1 MTGSRVAVLIGLC
14 GLTFFVG
21 LGRPAITDSDEAFYA
36 EAAREM
42 VDRGD
47 WVTPHYNDQYRF
59 EKPVLYYWLAAVGY
73 LTVGVGEGAARFPSA
88 LAGLVLVLT
97 TFACARRWY
106 DERTGLLAGAIT
118 ATSFGYVA
126 VARQALPDLVLA
138 AFITL
143 ATWTAL
149 EALVAPRPRGRD
161 RARLWWLAA
170 SGVALG
176 AAFLTKGP
184 VGVALPAAIVGPLAL
199 RRLWS
204 GESAGAGATRL
215 PRLAGDVALL
225 TTVCVVVAAPW
236 FVAMT
241 SVHGVAYL
249 DRFFVAENL
258 ERFATDRYNV
268 ARPFWYYV
276 PIVVGG
282 LLPWSPLMLLW
293 CRPVW
298 RVLQRARQ
306 AQPVEV
312 WLLLWAAVPFVFF
325 SISFGKQP
333 RYVLA
338 VLPPLAMLLA
348 RALGRRLCLDAPV
361 APVRRDPLVATAGVC
376 SGVILCALGLL
387 VYRAQSLLD
396 GVSATAVLA
405 GVAGLLA
412 AGGSVAFVAVSRRQH
427 WLPRAMVTAA
437 VVSTLAVQYVVL
449 SRPGPEP
456 VQAMAA
462 LVRAA
467 GPSSQAYGRYRV
479 FVRNLV
485 YYARRPHVDLSS
497 VEQVAAFLGSNDPV
511 LSVVTAADMEQL
523 RASGVVLYELGRVS
537 YLNTGNLRLSTL
549 LWPDPGVHLETI
561 VLVSNRSPGRRPAAT
576 P

>member
-1 MTGSRVAVLIGLC
+1 MLLC

-42 VDRGD
+42 VERGD
-47 WVTPHYNDQYRF
+47 WLTPHYNNEYRF
-59 EKPVLYYWLAAVGY
+59 EKPVLYYWLAAFGY
-73 LTVGVGEGAARFPSA
+73 LAVGVGEGAARFPSA

-143 ATWTAL
+143 GTWTAL
-149 EALVAPRPRGRD
+149 EALVAPRPAGRD
-161 RARLWWLAA
+161 RGRRWWLVA
-170 SGVALG
+170 SGAALG

-204 GESAGAGATRL
+204 GGSAGAGATRL

-236 FVAMT
+236 FLAMT

-268 ARPFWYYV
+268 ARPVWYYA

-298 RVLQRARQ
+298 RVLQRARRV
-306 AQPVEV
+306 QPVEV
-312 WLLLWAAVPFVFF
+312 WLLLWAAAPLVFF

-348 RALGRRLCLDAPV
+348 RAVGRRLRRDPPV
-361 APVRRDPLVATAGVC
+361 AAVRPDPLVATAGVFA
-376 SGVILCALGLL
+376 GVILCALGIL

-405 GVAGLLA
+405 GVGCLLA
-412 AGGSVAFVAVSRRQH
+412 AGGGVACVAVSRRQD
-427 WLPRAMVTAA
+427 WLPRALVTAA
-437 VVSTLAVQYVVL
+437 VASTLAVQYVVL

-456 VQAMAA
+456 VQDMAA

-467 GPSSQAYGRYRV
+467 GPSSQAYGRYGV

-497 VEQVAAFLGSNDPV
+497 VEQVAAFLASNEPV
-511 LSVVTAADMEQL
+511 LSVVTATDMEQL
-523 RASGVVLYELGRVS
+523 RADGVVLHELGRVS
-537 YLNTGNLRLSTL
+537 YLNTGNLRVSTL
-549 LWPDPGVHLETI
+549 LWPDPQVHLQTI
-561 VLVSNRSPGRRPAAT
+561 VLVSNQSPARRQSST

>member
-1 MTGSRVAVLIGLC
+1 M
-14 GLTFFVG
+14 LTFFVG

-42 VDRGD
+42 VERGD
-47 WVTPHYNDQYRF
+47 WVTPHYNGEYRF
-59 EKPVLYYWLAAVGY
+59 EKPVLYYWLAAFGY
-73 LTVGVGEGAARFPSA
+73 LAVGVGEGAARFPSA
-88 LAGLVLVLT
+88 LAGLMLVLT

-106 DERTGLLAGAIT
+106 DDTTGLLAGAIT

-138 AFITL
+138 AFMTL

-149 EALVAPRPRGRD
+149 EALVVPRRPGQSRVRI
-161 RARLWWLAA
+161 WWLVA
-170 SGVALG
+170 SGAALG

-184 VGVALPAAIVGPLAL
+184 VGVALPAAVVGPLAL

-204 GESAGAGATRL
+204 GGSAGQAATRL
-215 PRLAGDVALL
+215 PRLTGDVAILA
-225 TTVCVVVAAPW
+225 TVCVLVAAPW
-236 FVAMT
+236 FAAMT

-249 DRFFVAENL
+249 DRFFVGENL

-268 ARPFWYYV
+268 ARPLWYYV

-282 LLPWSPLMLLW
+282 LLPWSPLMVLW
-293 CRPVW
+293 CRPVI
-298 RVLQRARQ
+298 RVIQRARRVE
-306 AQPVEV
+306 PVEV
-312 WLLLWAAVPFVFF
+312 WLLVWAAVPFLFF
-325 SISFGKQP
+325 SISVGKQP

-348 RALGRRLCLDAPV
+348 RAVVRRLKSGASARP
-361 APVRRDPLVATAGVC
+361 DPLVAAAGAC
-376 SGVILCALGLL
+376 SGVVLCAFGIL
-387 VYRAQSLLD
+387 VYRARSLLV
-396 GVSATAVLA
+396 GVSGAAVLA
-405 GVAGLLA
+405 GVGGLLA
-412 AGGSVAFVAVSRRQH
+412 AGGVIALVAVSRRQH
-427 WLPRAMVTAA
+427 RLPGAVVAAA

-467 GPSSQAYGRYRV
+467 APSSQSYGRYGV

-485 YYARRPHVDLSS
+485 FYMKRPHVDLAS
-497 VEQVAAFLGSNDPV
+497 VEQVAAFLRSNAPV
-511 LSVVTAADMEQL
+511 LGVMTATDME
-523 RASGVVLYELGRVS
+523 RVRGDGVTLHEVGRVS
-537 YLNTGNLRLSTL
+537 YLNTGNLRLGTL
-549 LWPDPGVHLETI
+549 LWPDPQTHLQTI
-561 VLVSNRSPGRRPAAT
+561 VLVSNRAPDGRQRST

>member
-1 MTGSRVAVLIGLC
+1 MLLC

-42 VDRGD
+42 VDGGD
-47 WVTPHYNDQYRF
+47 WITPRYNDEYRF
-59 EKPVLYYWLAAVGY
+59 EKPVLYYWLAALGY
-73 LTVGVGEGAARFPSA
+73 LAVGVGEGAARFPSA

-106 DERTGLLAGAIT
+106 DERTALLAGAIT

-138 AFITL
+138 AFISL
-143 ATWTAL
+143 ATWTAF
-149 EALVAPRPRGRD
+149 EALVAPHPRGRD
-161 RARLWWLAA
+161 RARRWWLVA
-170 SGVALG
+170 SGAALG

-204 GESAGAGATRL
+204 GGSAGAGAPRL
-215 PRLAGDVALL
+215 PRLAGDVTLL
-225 TTVCVVVAAPW
+225 TTVCVMVAAPW

-268 ARPFWYYV
+268 ARPVWYYV

-293 CRPVW
+293 GRPVW
-298 RVLQRARQ
+298 RVLQRVRQ
-306 AQPVEV
+306 VQPVEV
-312 WLLLWAAVPFVFF
+312 WLLVWAAVPFVFF

-348 RALGRRLCLDAPV
+348 RAVVRRLRRDASV
-361 APVRRDPLVATAGVC
+361 APVRRDPLVAAAGVF
-376 SGVILCALGLL
+376 SGVILCALGML
-387 VYRAQSLLD
+387 VYRAHSLLV

-405 GVAGLLA
+405 GVGSLLA
-412 AGGSVAFVAVSRRQH
+412 AGGGVALVAVSRRQH
-427 WLPRAMVTAA
+427 WLPRAIVTAA

-456 VQAMAA
+456 VQDMAA

-467 GPSSQAYGRYRV
+467 GASSPAYGRYGV

-497 VEQVAAFLGSNDPV
+497 VEQVAAFLGSSEPV
-511 LSVVTAADMEQL
+511 LGVVTATDMEQL
-523 RASGVVLYELGRVS
+523 RASGVVLHELGRVS
-537 YLNTGNLRLSTL
+537 YLNTGNLRVSTL
-549 LWPDPGVHLETI
+549 LWPDPQVHLQTI
-561 VLVSNRSPGRRPAAT
+561 VLVSNRSPAPRQSST

>member
-1 MTGSRVAVLIGLC
+1 MLLC

-47 WVTPHYNDQYRF
+47 WITPHYNDEYRF
-59 EKPVLYYWLAAVGY
+59 EKPVLYYWLAALGF
-73 LTVGVGEGAARFPSA
+73 LAVGVGEGAARFPSA

-143 ATWTAL
+143 ATWTAF

-161 RARLWWLAA
+161 RARLWWLVA

-184 VGVALPAAIVGPLAL
+184 VGVVLPAAIVGPLAL

-204 GESAGAGATRL
+204 GGSGGAGATRL

-268 ARPFWYYV
+268 ARPVWYYV

-293 CRPVW
+293 GRPVW
-298 RVLQRARQ
+298 RVLQRVRQ
-306 AQPVEV
+306 VQPVEV
-312 WLLLWAAVPFVFF
+312 WLLVWAAVPFVFF

-348 RALGRRLCLDAPV
+348 RAIGRRLRRDAPV
-361 APVRRDPLVATAGVC
+361 APVRRDPLVAAAGVF

-387 VYRAQSLLD
+387 VYRAQGLLD

-405 GVAGLLA
+405 GVGSLLA
-412 AGGSVAFVAVSRRQH
+412 AGGGVALVAVSRRQH
-427 WLPRAMVTAA
+427 WLPRAIVTAA
-437 VVSTLAVQYVVL
+437 VTSTLAVQYVVL

-456 VQAMAA
+456 VQDMAA

-467 GPSSQAYGRYRV
+467 GPSSPAYGRYGV

-497 VEQVAAFLGSNDPV
+497 VEQVAAFLGSNEPV
-511 LSVVTAADMEQL
+511 LGVVTATDMEQL
-523 RASGVVLYELGRVS
+523 HASGVVLHELGRVS
-537 YLNTGNLRLSTL
+537 YLNTGNLRVSTL
-549 LWPDPGVHLETI
+549 LWPDPQVHLQTI
-561 VLVSNRSPGRRPAAT
+561 VLVSNQAPAPRPSST
-576 P
+576 PSSTP

>member
-1 MTGSRVAVLIGLC
+1 MFLC

-47 WVTPHYNDQYRF
+47 WITPHYNDEYRF
-59 EKPVLYYWLAAVGY
+59 EKPVLYYWMAALVY
-73 LTVGVGEGAARFPSA
+73 QAVGVGEGAARFPSA

-149 EALVAPRPRGRD
+149 EALVASRPRGRD
-161 RARLWWLAA
+161 RARRWWLVA
-170 SGVALG
+170 SGAALG
-176 AAFLTKGP
+176 AAFLVKGP

-204 GESAGAGATRL
+204 GGSAGAADTRL

-268 ARPFWYYV
+268 ARPIWYYV

-293 CRPVW
+293 WRPVW
-298 RVLQRARQ
+298 RVLQRVRQ
-306 AQPVEV
+306 VQPVEV
-312 WLLLWAAVPFVFF
+312 WLLVWAAVPFVFF

-333 RYVLA
+333 RYILA
-338 VLPPLAMLLA
+338 VLPPLAVLLA
-348 RALGRRLCLDAPV
+348 RAVGRRLRLDEV
-361 APVRRDPLVATAGVC
+361 APIRRDPLVAAAGIF
-376 SGVILCALGLL
+376 SGVILCALGIL
-387 VYRAQSLLD
+387 VYRAHSLLD

-405 GVAGLLA
+405 GVGSLLV
-412 AGGSVAFVAVSRRQH
+412 AGGGVAFVAVSRRQH
-427 WLPRAMVTAA
+427 WLPRAIVTAA

-456 VQAMAA
+456 VQDMAA
-462 LVRAA
+462 MVRAA
-467 GPSSQAYGRYRV
+467 YPSSQAYGRYGV
-479 FVRNLV
+479 FVRNLI

-497 VEQVAAFLGSNDPV
+497 VEQVAAFLGSNEPV
-511 LSVVTAADMEQL
+511 LGVVTAADMGRL
-523 RASGVVLYELGRVS
+523 RASGVVLHELGRVS

-549 LWPDPGVHLETI
+549 LWPDPQVHLQTI
-561 VLVSNRSPGRRPAAT
+561 VLVSNQSPAQRQSST